1 MKQNLLSL
9 LFFFS
14 FSIAAFCAGFDIR
27 TSSVIDQPD
36 VEVLGSYNGSWYAI
50 GFEKPGNLN
59 KPPRFKIF
67 KYASGF
73 KTGKISVLFN
83 SFGEKTYYLRSA
95 IINGKISMFYAVC
108 EMRMD
113 EHTMLDSKEGHKELP
128 VIKQQNFNLDS
139 LTADG
144 EAKTILDNKEDF
156 FASSGI
162 EIVESNDK
170 SKTAVLLKPFY
181 RQQKYKVIITDNK
194 TGEIFSKTYE
204 FKELKEYLQ
213 FLKLSVSN
221 DGHAFIATKV
231 RDDIYSISKTAK
243 ANETTFYLFSIGKE
257 NAKPL
262 QYSFTSP
269 ISKEQFIGN
278 IQLSVLNS
286 GELLLAADF
295 FADEKKQNFKGV
307 SLMKFSSALDV
318 IGKRDIS
325 PDANFISQVATYHAF
340 KKGKE
345 FSNLET
351 QQIIPL
357 DGKDFMLIAEYHD
370 TIPNP
375 DKTQPRISERGYL
388 LSFRIDENL
397 AVKAQHY
404 FPKKHLSAKVDY
416 AFSASAFCKGNDV
429 YLFHNADWETDDEHN
444 MELQC
449 TRLPA
454 DGSEPV
460 TQKVLNTS
468 NDFFTCVTPLYIGSD
483 GKVLFEE
490 IKLVEF
496 GDVSREVKL
505 LEVGVK

>member
-9 LFFFS
+9 LFLFS
-14 FSIAAFCAGFDIR
+14 FSMAAFCTGFDIR
-27 TSSVIDQPD
+27 TSSVIDQPN

-113 EHTMLDSKEGHKELP
+113 EKTMLDNKEGHKELP
-128 VIKQQNFNLDS
+128 VIMQQNFNLDS

-162 EIVESNDK
+162 EIAESNDK

-194 TGEIFSKTYE
+194 TGEVFSKTYE

-221 DGHAFIATKV
+221 DGHAFIATQV

-243 ANETTFYLFSIGKE
+243 ANQTTFYLFSIGKE
-257 NAKPL
+257 TAKPL

-269 ISKEQFIGN
+269 LSKEQFTGN

-286 GELLLAADF
+286 GELLLVADF

-307 SLMKFSSALDV
+307 SLMKFSSAL
-318 IGKRDIS
+318 
-325 PDANFISQVATYHAF
+325 
-340 KKGKE
+340 
-345 FSNLET
+345 L
-351 QQIIPL
+351 
-357 DGKDFMLIAEYHD
+357 
-370 TIPNP
+370 
-375 DKTQPRISERGYL
+375 
-388 LSFRIDENL
+388 
-397 AVKAQHY
+397 
-404 FPKKHLSAKVDY
+404 
-416 AFSASAFCKGNDV
+416 
-429 YLFHNADWETDDEHN
+429 
-444 MELQC
+444 
-449 TRLPA
+449 
-454 DGSEPV
+454 
-460 TQKVLNTS
+460 
-468 NDFFTCVTPLYIGSD
+468 
-483 GKVLFEE
+483 
-490 IKLVEF
+490 
-496 GDVSREVKL
+496 
-505 LEVGVK
+505 